1 MQRQCAHELTKLLY
15 PNLSPITFH
24 LDAEWL
30 AARIEAEDVEA
41 AIVRSGRKMN
51 ITPKRPKYTSD
62 YVFQYVW
69 VDVKSLVI
77 SRRQKTPH
85 F

>member
-1 MQRQCAHELTKLLY
+1 MQRQCTYELTKLLY

-24 LDAEWL
+24 LDTELL
-30 AARIEAEDVEA
+30 AVRIEAEDIEA
-41 AIVRSGRKMN
+41 TIMRSGRDMN

-69 VDVKSLVI
+69 VDEKSLVI
-77 SRRQKTPH
+77 SRR
-85 F
+85 